1 MAAAHMATQPKTEQL
16 SAQQRGELLEQ
27 LLTDHGAKLRAQ
39 TRRNAPL
46 PSDAEDALQDA
57 CIAFLRFY
65 DGPGGLDALRWMQLV
80 SKRCAWAIGRRVH
93 RQRERSL
100 EFTGTAD
107 RKSAS
112 PADDFELF
120 LADPARGPAELAED
134 AAVTRERRRR
144 FAQLKQDE
152 RRALLLFALGYSY
165 GEIAERCGWTYTKVN
180 RCVNEGRA
188 ALRATAEGES

>member
-1 MAAAHMATQPKTEQL
+1 VHHGGRTVRIRDHAISVDPAEFDRL
-16 SAQQRGELLEQ
+16 SEDEAVL
-27 LLTDHGAKLRAQ
+27 
-39 TRRNAPL
+39 
-46 PSDAEDALQDA
+46 AEREALQA
-57 CIAFLRFY
+57 WRPERIVLRV
-65 DGPGGLDALRWMQLV
+65 DRTDP
-80 SKRCAWAIGRRVH
+80 SKNIVRGIQA
-93 RQRERSL
+93 
-100 EFTGTAD
+100 
-107 RKSAS
+107 
-112 PADDFELF
+112 FELF

-188 ALRATAEGES
+188 ALRATAKGES